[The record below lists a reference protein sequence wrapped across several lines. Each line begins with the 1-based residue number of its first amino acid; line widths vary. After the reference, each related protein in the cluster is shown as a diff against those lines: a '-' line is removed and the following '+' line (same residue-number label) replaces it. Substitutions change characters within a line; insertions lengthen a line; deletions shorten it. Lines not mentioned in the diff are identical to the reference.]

1 MRIDLHSH
9 TSCSDGI
16 FSPAELLAHA
26 IASDVNMLAITDH
39 DSIDA
44 FKALDSGTLPFRLI
58 PGIEFSSQWLKTDV
72 HVLGLNVDP
81 DSVALQAGIK
91 QQQQHRADRA
101 VRIAVRLARE
111 LRIPNP
117 LAAVRELAHSD
128 YNIGRPHFARFL
140 IESGLVK
147 DDSQAY
153 KKYLGTGKPA
163 WVRPEWATLDQSIS
177 WIHAAG
183 GIAVLAHPARYKMT
197 ATKLTRLVD
206 SFVTAGGQGLEVV
219 SGHQT
224 ADVTSH
230 LARLCEKRGLLASC
244 GSDFHG
250 PAHVWSRLGHCLP
263 LPRSCRPVWEGWH

>member
-9 TSCSDGI
+9 TNFSDGTL
-16 FSPAELLAHA
+16 SPAELLAHA
-26 IASDVNMLAITDH
+26 VQSEVSMLAITDH

-44 FKALDSGTLPFRLI
+44 FKALDSGSLPFRLI
-58 PGIEFSSQWLKTDV
+58 PGIEFSSQWLKTDI

-81 DSVALQAGIK
+81 DSADLKAGIR
-91 QQQQHRADRA
+91 QQQQNRADRA
-101 VRIAVRLARE
+101 VRIADRLARE

-117 LAAVRELAHSD
+117 LASVRELAHSD

-140 IESGLVK
+140 IKAGLVS
-147 DDSQAY
+147 DDRQAY

-163 WVRPEWATLDQSIS
+163 WVRPEWATLEQSVH
-177 WIHAAG
+177 WIQAAG

-197 ATKLTRLVD
+197 STKLKRLVD
-206 SFVTAGGQGLEVV
+206 SFVAAGGQGLEVI
-219 SGHQT
+219 SGQQT

-230 LARLCEKRGLLASC
+230 LAKLCEKRSLMASC

-250 PAHVWSRLGHCLP
+250 MDQLWSRLGQCPP
-263 LPRSCRPVWEGWH
+263 LPRSCRPVWEVWM